1 MQHKIKQN
9 QKGESKTNRKMKQ
22 KEKKNNKNNT
32 IFVNNQQ
39 TINK

>member
-9 QKGESKTNRKMKQ
+9 LKGESKTNRKMKQ

>member
-9 QKGESKTNRKMKQ
+9 LKDESKTNRNIKQ

-32 IFVNNQQ
+32 
-39 TINK
+39 K

>member
-9 QKGESKTNRKMKQ
+9 LKGESETNRKIE

-32 IFVNNQQ
+32 E
-39 TINK
+39 

>member
-9 QKGESKTNRKMKQ
+9 LKGESETNRKIE

-32 IFVNNQQ
+32 
-39 TINK
+39 K